1 MNFRDIR
8 SIHDGPFKLVFV
20 SSGGGGSAISDLL
33 KVPGASQTI
42 LESYIPYSR
51 ESMDEY
57 LGFQPS
63 HYCGLQTTVNMAVT
77 AFNRAKKLAT
87 SVDQSYLLGVAVT
100 ATLSTTYEKL
110 GSHRFFVCIHCLD
123 ATHVISCYLTKGKRT
138 RSSEEELVTECLES
152 LIGIVCG
159 VNNELPKLTQKIE
172 YEVFS
177 SKPEWHALE
186 SGEKSLVHGALE
198 PSKLIFPGAF
208 NPLHEGHK
216 RIQEIAE
223 KKTKMPATF
232 EISIGNVEKTLLS
245 YFEIHKVLD
254 QFKLDDRW
262 TLTNAP
268 TFADKAIIF
277 KDSTFVLGVDTL
289 IRMFDQRF
297 YGDQKQMLESL
308 DVFNANDVKFL
319 VFGRRIDDI
328 YKTLDQVSIPSSIVD
343 RFDGIPESEFRLDI
357 SSREIKKAQEENKIP
372 A

>member
-1 MNFRDIR
+1 MN
-8 SIHDGPFKLVFV
+8 
-20 SSGGGGSAISDLL
+20 
-33 KVPGASQTI
+33 
-42 LESYIPYSR
+42 
-51 ESMDEY
+51 EY

-77 AFNRAKKLAT
+77 AFNRAKKLAP
-87 SVDQSYLLGVAVT
+87 SVDPSNLLGVAVT

-110 GSHRFFVCIHCLD
+110 GSHRFFVCIHGLD
-123 ATHVISCYLTKGKRT
+123 ATHVISSYLTKGKRT

-186 SGEKSLVHGALE
+186 SGKESLVHSALE

-208 NPLHEGHK
+208 NPMHKGHK
-216 RIQEIAE
+216 RIQKIAE
-223 KKTKMPATF
+223 ERTRMPATF

-254 QFKLDDRW
+254 QFKPDDRW
-262 TLTNAP
+262 ALTNAP
-268 TFADKAIIF
+268 TFADKARIF
-277 KDSTFVLGVDTL
+277 KDSTFILGIDTL
-289 IRMFDQRF
+289 IRMFDEKF
-297 YGDQKQMLESL
+297 YGDQKQMLESIDL
-308 DVFNANDVKFL
+308 FNANDVNFI
-319 VFGRRIDDI
+319 VFGRKIGDI
-328 YKTLDQVSIPSSIVD
+328 YKTLDQVSIPTSIVD
-343 RFDGIPESEFRLDI
+343 RFQGIPESEFRLDI
-357 SSREIKKAQEENKIP
+357 SSREIKKDQEENKIP

>member
-1 MNFRDIR
+1 MNFGDIR

-51 ESMDEY
+51 ESMNEY

-63 HYCGLQTTVNMAVT
+63 HYCALQTTVNMAVT
-77 AFNRAKKLAT
+77 AFNRAKKLAP
-87 SVDQSYLLGVAVT
+87 SVSPSNLLGVAVT

-110 GSHRFFVCIHCLD
+110 GSHRFFVCIHGLD
-123 ATHVISCYLTKGKRT
+123 ATHVISSYLTKGKRT

-172 YEVFS
+172 YEVFT
-177 SKPEWHALE
+177 SKPEWHELE
-186 SGEKSLVHGALE
+186 SGKESLVHSALE

-208 NPLHEGHK
+208 NPMHKGHK
-216 RIQEIAE
+216 RIQKIAE
-223 KKTKMPATF
+223 ERTRMPATF

-254 QFKLDDRW
+254 QFKPDDRW
-262 TLTNAP
+262 ALTNAP
-268 TFADKAIIF
+268 TFADKARIF
-277 KDSTFVLGVDTL
+277 KDSTFILGIDTL
-289 IRMFDQRF
+289 IRMFDEKF
-297 YGDQKQMLESL
+297 YGDQKQMLESIDL
-308 DVFNANDVKFL
+308 FNANDVNFI
-319 VFGRRIDDI
+319 VFGRKIGDI
-328 YKTLDQVSIPSSIVD
+328 YKTLDQVSIPTSIAD
-343 RFDGIPESEFRLDI
+343 RFQGIPESEFRLDI
-357 SSREIKKAQEENKIP
+357 SSREIKKDQEENKIP

>member
-1 MNFRDIR
+1 MNISEIR

-33 KVPGASQTI
+33 KVPGASQTV

-57 LGFQPS
+57 LGFKPS

-77 AFNRAKKLAT
+77 AFNRAKKLA
-87 SVDQSYLLGVAVT
+87 SDIDPSNLLGVAVT

-110 GSHRFFVCIHCLD
+110 GSHRFFVCIHSSD
-123 ATHVISCYLTKGKRT
+123 ATHVISSYLTKGKRT

-172 YEVFS
+172 YEVFN
-177 SKPEWHALE
+177 SKPEWNALE
-186 SGEKSLVHGALE
+186 SGKKSLIHGSLQ
-198 PSKLIFPGAF
+198 PSKLIFPGSF

-223 KKTKMPATF
+223 KKTKMPATY

-245 YFEIHKVLD
+245 YFEIHKILD
-254 QFKLDDRW
+254 QFQPDDRW
-262 TLTNAP
+262 ALTNAP
-268 TFADKAIIF
+268 TFADKAHIF
-277 KDSTFVLGVDTL
+277 KDSTFVLGIDTL
-289 IRMFDQRF
+289 IRMFDEKF
-297 YGDQKQMLESL
+297 YGDRKQMLESI
-308 DVFNANDVKFL
+308 DAFNTNDVNFI
-319 VFGRRIDDI
+319 VFGRKIDDI
-328 YKTLDQVSIPSSIVD
+328 YKTLDQVSIPSSIID

-357 SSREIKKAQEENKIP
+357 SSREIKKDQEENKIP

>member
-1 MNFRDIR
+1 MNFDDIR

-51 ESMDEY
+51 ESMNEY

-63 HYCGLQTTVNMAVT
+63 HYCGLQATVNMAVT
-77 AFNRAKKLAT
+77 AFNRAKKLAP
-87 SVDQSYLLGVAVT
+87 SVDPSNLLGVAVT

-110 GSHRFFVCIHCLD
+110 GSHRFFVCIHGLD
-123 ATHVISCYLTKGKRT
+123 ATHVISSYLTKGKRT

-172 YEVFS
+172 YEVFN

-186 SGEKSLVHGALE
+186 SGKKSLVHSTLE

-208 NPLHEGHK
+208 NPMHKGHK
-216 RIQEIAE
+216 RIQKIAE
-223 KKTKMPATF
+223 ERTRMPATF

-254 QFKLDDRW
+254 QFKPDDRW
-262 TLTNAP
+262 ALANAP
-268 TFADKAIIF
+268 TFADKARIF
-277 KDSTFVLGVDTL
+277 KDSTFILGIDTL
-289 IRMFDQRF
+289 IRMFDEKF
-297 YGDQKQMLESL
+297 YVDQKQMLESI
-308 DVFNANDVKFL
+308 DIFNANDVNFI
-319 VFGRRIDDI
+319 VFGRKIGDI
-328 YKTLDQVSIPSSIVD
+328 YKTLDQVSIPTSIAD
-343 RFDGIPESEFRLDI
+343 RFQGIPESEFRLDI
-357 SSREIKKAQEENKIP
+357 SSREIKKDQEENKIP

>member
-1 MNFRDIR
+1 MNFGDIR

-51 ESMDEY
+51 ESMNEY

-77 AFNRAKKLAT
+77 AFNRAKKLAP
-87 SVDQSYLLGVAVT
+87 SVYPSNLLGVAVT

-110 GSHRFFVCIHCLD
+110 GSHRFFVCINGLD
-123 ATHVISCYLTKGKRT
+123 ATHVISSYLTKGKRT

-172 YEVFS
+172 YEVFN
-177 SKPEWHALE
+177 SKPEWHELE
-186 SGEKSLVHGALE
+186 SGKESLVHSALE

-208 NPLHEGHK
+208 NPMHKGHK
-216 RIQEIAE
+216 MIQKIAE
-223 KKTKMPATF
+223 ERTRMPATF

-254 QFKLDDRW
+254 QFKPDDRW
-262 TLTNAP
+262 ALTNAP
-268 TFADKAIIF
+268 TFADKARIF
-277 KDSTFVLGVDTL
+277 KDSTFILGIDTL
-289 IRMFDQRF
+289 IRMFDEKF
-297 YGDQKQMLESL
+297 YGDQKQMLESIDL
-308 DVFNANDVKFL
+308 FNANDVNFI
-319 VFGRRIDDI
+319 VFGRKIGDI
-328 YKTLDQVSIPSSIVD
+328 YKTLDQVSIPTSIAD
-343 RFDGIPESEFRLDI
+343 RFQGIPESEFRLDI
-357 SSREIKKAQEENKIP
+357 SSREIKKDQEENKIP